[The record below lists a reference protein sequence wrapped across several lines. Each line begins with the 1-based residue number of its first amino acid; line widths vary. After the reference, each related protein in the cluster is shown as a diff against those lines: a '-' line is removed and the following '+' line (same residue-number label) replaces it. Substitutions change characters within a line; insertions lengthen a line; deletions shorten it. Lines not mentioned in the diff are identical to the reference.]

1 MRFSFNVT
9 LLARID
15 IDAATRVQAGDKLRR
30 ALIGS
35 SATLGTIEGKPIVTT
50 IEIEGELDLIDDE
63 ENVEGDPTACTSRPD
78 APLSEEELS
87 VESRRG

>member
-63 ENVEGDPTACTSRPD
+63 KYPERDPEARASRLD
-78 APLSEEELS
+78 APPLEEELS
-87 VESRRG
+87 VEVRRA